1 MLSDHFFSPF
11 GALRVKTLARAV
23 ALAVASAAVT
33 GALAQVTPAAEE
45 AAPRAKDDTI
55 RLGTITIIGKG
66 DKLGAGQILNEDAT
80 KGRSTVTKDATEKDR
95 ATGNSY
101 QALSILPGINTYNH
115 DATGLFGGGLTIR
128 GFGADQIGFTING
141 VPVNDSGSYSVFPQ
155 EYTDQENTCT
165 QSVAQGNP
173 DIESPHVGA
182 TGGGVTVTSCDPEE
196 KRRFRVSQTL
206 GQLNLSRSFV
216 RFDSGRFANNMV
228 KTFISYSHSQADKWK
243 GAGGAKRDH
252 IDAAFSLDL
261 SPDNR
266 ILGSVMYN
274 KAVNNNYQTLSLAQ
288 LGTLGYYADYSPTFT
303 PGHLTPVGGVRQA
316 ETGPLSP
323 QQFYKLALNPFE
335 NAIVSLSGSFKI
347 AENTFLKVQPY
358 YWYGYGTGGV
368 QQRALSETAFL
379 NTTTGRYGAGRDL
392 NGDGDTL
399 DTIIVANSSVT
410 KTNRPGVTTEVS
422 HLLGNHQLKLGFWY
436 ERAEHKQTGPAVGV
450 DANGNPV
457 DQWLRNGRILN
468 PNGSE
473 YNSRNWLT
481 ISPSYQLYASDSFSF
496 MNDRGLLTVGF
507 RAPQI
512 TRKFTNFAGEGGTAL
527 TPGNHPINYQIEKK
541 FSEVLPQIGVRF
553 NLDREQ
559 QVFMN
564 VGKNFRAPPNFAF
577 APTNGNVTITN
588 GVAVLTGD
596 IKAETAINTDIG
608 YRLQNKAVTFSA
620 TVFNTDFKDRQATAF
635 DPNTLRSTYNN
646 AGKARTR
653 GIELEAGTVPI
664 NGWSMYGSL
673 TLQKSKVLNDIRVG
687 LPIINPQL
695 PPPSTLLPT
704 TGKQFALTPQMLAG
718 LSLQYAEGPFYARVK
733 AKKTGRQYATLMNDE
748 EVPSYTTADFDAGYK
763 FADFMF
769 IKSPQ
774 LRLNIS
780 NLGNTKYRNPSSGIS
795 LNGKDVVRPEG
806 TLRAGNVFYYLGS
819 PRFFSVTLSADF

>member
-1 MLSDHFFSPF
+1 MHSVQSRHQY
-11 GALRVKTLARAV
+11 TLTVIARAV
-23 ALAVASAAVT
+23 TLALASATLSSAF
-33 GALAQVTPAAEE
+33 AQTTPATPAAED
-45 AAPRAKDDTI
+45 AAPRAKDDAV
-55 RLGTITIIGKG
+55 RLGTITVIGKG

-101 QALSILPGINTYNH
+101 QALSILPGINTFNH
-115 DATGLFGGGLTIR
+115 DATGLFGGGLNIR
-128 GFGADQIGFTING
+128 GFDSSQIGFTING

-196 KRRFRVSQTL
+196 KRRLRVSQTL

-216 RFDSGRFANNMV
+216 RFDSGRFANNMA
-228 KTFISYSHSQADKWK
+228 KTFISYSHSQSDKWK
-243 GAGGAKRDH
+243 GEGGAKRDH

-274 KAVNNNYQTLSLAQ
+274 KAINNNYQTLSLAQ

-303 PGHLTPVGGVRQA
+303 PGHLPPVRGTAQV
-316 ETGPLSP
+316 ETGPRSP

-335 NAIVSLSGSFKI
+335 NAIVSISGSFRI

-358 YWYGYGTGGV
+358 LWYGYGTGGV

-379 NTTTGRYGAGRDL
+379 NTTTGRIGAGRDL

-410 KTNRPGVTTEVS
+410 KTNRPGITTEIS
-422 HLLGNHQLKLGFWY
+422 HLLGNHQLKIGLWY
-436 ERAEHKQTGPAVGV
+436 ERAQHKQTGPAVGV
-450 DANGNPV
+450 DAEGNPA
-457 DQWLRNGRILN
+457 DPWLRDGRISR
-468 PNGSE
+468 PDGSE

-481 ISPSYQLYASDSFSF
+481 VSPSYQVYASDSFSF
-496 MNDRGLLTVGF
+496 MNDRGLLTLGF

-512 TRKFTNFAGEGGTAL
+512 TRKFSNFANEGGSTV
-527 TPGNHPINYQIEKK
+527 NFNNNYTIEKK
-541 FSEVLPQIGVRF
+541 FSDVLPQIGARF

-559 QVFMN
+559 QVFAN

-577 APTNGNVTITN
+577 APTNGNVTIVN

-596 IKAETAINTDIG
+596 IKAETSINTDIG
-608 YRLQNKAVTFSA
+608 YRYQGKALTFSA
-620 TVFNTDFKDRQATAF
+620 TAFNVNFKDRQANAF
-635 DPNTLRSTYNN
+635 DPITLKTIYGN

-653 GIELEAGTVPI
+653 GIELEAGTVPV
-664 NGWSMYGSL
+664 NGWSVYGSL
-673 TLQKSKVLNDIRVG
+673 TVQKSKVLNDIRASATQV
-687 LPIINPQL
+687 LPAN
-695 PPPSTLLPT
+695 
-704 TGKQFALTPQMLAG
+704 GKEFALTPKMLAG
-718 LSLQYAEGPFYARVK
+718 LSVQYSDGPLYARIK
-733 AKKTGRQYATLMNDE
+733 GKRTGSQYATLMNDE
-748 EVPSYTTADFDAGYK
+748 EVPSYMTADFDAGYK
-763 FADFMF
+763 FGDFMF
-769 IKSPQ
+769 VKNSL
-774 LRLNIS
+774 LRLNVS
-780 NLGNTKYRNPSSGIS
+780 NLGNTKYRNPSSGTV
-795 LNGKDVVRPEG
+795 LNAKPLG
-806 TLRAGNVFYYLGS
+806 TLAAGNVFYYLGS

>member
-1 MLSDHFFSPF
+1 MRSDHLLSSVC
-11 GALRVKTLARAV
+11 GLSVKALARAV
-23 ALAVASAAVT
+23 SLAVASAAVT
-33 GALAQVTPAAEE
+33 GALAQATPAAED
-45 AAPRAKDDTI
+45 AAPRAKDDTV

-66 DKLGAGQILNEDAT
+66 DKLGAGQILNEDAV

-206 GQLNLSRSFV
+206 GQLKLSRSYV
-216 RFDSGRFANNMV
+216 RVDSGRFANNMV

-303 PGHLTPVGGVRQA
+303 PGHLTPVRGSAQV
-316 ETGPLSP
+316 ETGPLRP
-323 QQFYKLALNPFE
+323 QEFYKLALNPFE

-347 AENTFLKVQPY
+347 AENTFIKVQPY
-358 YWYGYGTGGV
+358 LWYGYGTGGV
-368 QQRALSETAFL
+368 QQRAQREFEFL
-379 NTTTGRYGAGRDL
+379 NTTTGVRNATVDL
-392 NGDGDTL
+392 NGDGDVL

-410 KTNRPGVTTEVS
+410 KTNRPGITTEVS
-422 HLLGNHQLKLGFWY
+422 HLIGNHQLKVGLWY
-436 ERAEHKQTGPAVGV
+436 ERAEHKQTGPMVGV

-457 DQWLRNGRILN
+457 DQWLRDGRILR
-468 PNGSE
+468 PDGSE
-473 YNSRNWLT
+473 FNSRNWVT
-481 ISPSYQLYASDSFSF
+481 ISPSYQLYGSDSFSF
-496 MNDRGLLTVGF
+496 MNDRGLLTLGV

-512 TRKFTNFAGEGGTAL
+512 TRKFSNIGNEGGSTVNF
-527 TPGNHPINYQIEKK
+527 TRNYTIEKK

-577 APTNGNVTITN
+577 APTNGNVSIVN

-635 DPNTLRSTYNN
+635 DPNTLRSIYTN

-653 GIELEAGTVPI
+653 GIEIEAGTVPI

-673 TLQKSKVLNDIRVG
+673 TVQKSKVLNDIRASATQV
-687 LPIINPQL
+687 
-695 PPPSTLLPT
+695 LPT
-704 TGKQFALTPQMLAG
+704 TGKEFALTPTMLAG
-718 LSLQYAEGPFYARVK
+718 LSLQYSNGPIYARVK
-733 AKKTGRQYATLMNDE
+733 AKRTGRQYATLMNDE

-763 FADFMF
+763 FSDFMF
-769 IKSPQ
+769 IKSPL
-774 LRLNIS
+774 LRLNVS
-780 NLGNTKYRNPSSGIS
+780 NLGNTKYRNPSSGFI
-795 LNGKDVVRPEG
+795 LNAKPVG
-806 TLRAGNVFYYLGS
+806 TLNAGNVFYYLGS

>member
-1 MLSDHFFSPF
+1 MLSDHSLSSFS
-11 GALRVKTLARAV
+11 GLRVKTVARCV
-23 ALAVASAAVT
+23 ALTVASAAVT
-33 GALAQVTPAAEE
+33 GALAQATPAAED
-45 AAPRAKDDTI
+45 AAPRAKDDTV

-66 DKLGAGQILNEDAT
+66 DKLGAGQILNEDAV

-206 GQLNLSRSFV
+206 GQLKLSRSYV
-216 RFDSGRFANNMV
+216 RVDSGRFANNMV

-303 PGHLTPVGGVRQA
+303 PGHLTPVRGSAQV
-316 ETGPLSP
+316 ETGPLRP
-323 QQFYKLALNPFE
+323 QEFYKLALNPFE

-347 AENTFLKVQPY
+347 AENTFIKVQPY
-358 YWYGYGTGGV
+358 LWYGYGTGGV
-368 QQRALSETAFL
+368 QQRAQREFEFL
-379 NTTTGRYGAGRDL
+379 NTTTGVRNATVDL
-392 NGDGDTL
+392 NGDGDVL

-410 KTNRPGVTTEVS
+410 KTNRPGITTEVS
-422 HLLGNHQLKLGFWY
+422 HLIGNHQLKVGLWY
-436 ERAEHKQTGPAVGV
+436 ERAEHKQTGPMVGV

-457 DQWLRNGRILN
+457 DQWLRDGRILR
-468 PNGSE
+468 PDGSE
-473 YNSRNWLT
+473 FNSRNWVT
-481 ISPSYQLYASDSFSF
+481 ISPSYQLYGSDSFSF
-496 MNDRGLLTVGF
+496 MNDRGLLTLGV

-512 TRKFTNFAGEGGTAL
+512 TRKFSNIGNEGGSTVNF
-527 TPGNHPINYQIEKK
+527 TRNYTIEKK

-635 DPNTLRSTYNN
+635 DPNTLRSIYTN

-653 GIELEAGTVPI
+653 GIEIEAGTVPI

-673 TLQKSKVLNDIRVG
+673 TVQKSKVLNDIRASATQV
-687 LPIINPQL
+687 
-695 PPPSTLLPT
+695 LPT
-704 TGKQFALTPQMLAG
+704 TGKEFALTPTMLAG
-718 LSLQYAEGPFYARVK
+718 LSLQYSNGPIYARVK
-733 AKKTGRQYATLMNDE
+733 AKRTGRQYATLLNDE

-763 FADFMF
+763 FSDFMF
-769 IKSPQ
+769 IKSPL
-774 LRLNIS
+774 LRLNVS
-780 NLGNTKYRNPSSGIS
+780 NLGNTKYRNPSSGFI
-795 LNGKDVVRPEG
+795 LNAKPVG
-806 TLRAGNVFYYLGS
+806 TLNAGNVFYYLGS

>member
-1 MLSDHFFSPF
+1 MYTVSSSHRHTLN
-11 GALRVKTLARAV
+11 LLARAV
-23 ALAVASAAVT
+23 TLALASATVS
-33 GALAQVTPAAEE
+33 GAFAQAAPAAED
-45 AAPRAKDDTI
+45 AAPRAKDDAV
-55 RLGTITIIGKG
+55 RLGTITVIGKG

-101 QALSILPGINTYNH
+101 QALSILPGINTFNH

-196 KRRFRVSQTL
+196 KRRLRVSQTF
-206 GQLNLSRSFV
+206 GQLSLSRSFV

-228 KTFISYSHSQADKWK
+228 KTFVSYSHSQADKWK

-274 KAVNNNYQTLSLAQ
+274 KAVNNNYQTLSLSQ
-288 LGTLGYYADYSPTFT
+288 LNTLGYYADYSPTFT

-379 NTTTGRYGAGRDL
+379 NTTTGRIGAGRDL

-410 KTNRPGVTTEVS
+410 DTSRPGITTEIS
-422 HLLGNHQLKLGFWY
+422 HLFGNHQLKLGFWY
-436 ERAEHKQTGPAVGV
+436 ERAEHRQTGPAVGV
-450 DANGNPV
+450 DASGNPA
-457 DQWLRNGRILN
+457 DQWLRNGRITRAD
-468 PNGSE
+468 GSE
-473 YNSRNWLT
+473 FNSRNWLT
-481 ISPSYQLYASDSFSF
+481 ISPSYQVYASDSFSF
-496 MNDRGLLTVGF
+496 MNDRGMLTLGF

-512 TRKFTNFAGEGGTAL
+512 TRKFTNTANEGGSTVNFNS
-527 TPGNHPINYQIEKK
+527 TYTIEKK
-541 FSEVLPQIGVRF
+541 FSDVLPQVGLRF

-559 QVFMN
+559 QVFVN

-577 APTNGNVTITN
+577 APTNGNITIVN

-608 YRLQNKAVTFSA
+608 YRLQNKAITFSA
-620 TVFNTDFKDRQATAF
+620 TAFNTDFKDRQATAF
-635 DPNTLRSTYNN
+635 DPTTLRSIYTN

-664 NGWSMYGSL
+664 NGWSLYGSL
-673 TLQKSKVLNDIRVG
+673 TLQKSKVLSDIRANATVV
-687 LPIINPQL
+687 
-695 PPPSTLLPT
+695 LPT
-704 TGKQFALTPQMLAG
+704 SGKQFALTPTMLAG
-718 LSLQYAEGPFYARVK
+718 LSLQYANGPIYARIK
-733 AKKTGRQYATLMNDE
+733 GKKTGRQYATLMNDE
-748 EVPSYTTADFDAGYK
+748 EVPSYMTADFDAGYK
-763 FADFMF
+763 FADFTF

-774 LRLNIS
+774 LRLNVS
-780 NLGNTKYRNPSSGIS
+780 NIGNSKYRNPSSGFT
-795 LNGKDVVRPEG
+795 LNAKPVVTSAG
-806 TLRAGNVFYYLGS
+806 TLAAGNVFYYLGS

>member
-1 MLSDHFFSPF
+1 MYTVSSSHRHTLN
-11 GALRVKTLARAV
+11 LLARAV
-23 ALAVASAAVT
+23 TLALASATVS
-33 GALAQVTPAAEE
+33 GAFAQAAPATED
-45 AAPRAKDDTI
+45 AAPRAKDDAV
-55 RLGTITIIGKG
+55 RLGTITVIGKG
-66 DKLGAGQILNEDAT
+66 EKLGAGQILNEDAT

-101 QALSILPGINTYNH
+101 QALSILPGINTFNH

-196 KRRFRVSQTL
+196 KRRLRVSQTF
-206 GQLNLSRSFV
+206 GQLSLSRSFV

-228 KTFISYSHSQADKWK
+228 KTFVSYSHSQADKWK

-274 KAVNNNYQTLSLAQ
+274 KAVNNNYQTLSLSQ
-288 LGTLGYYADYSPTFT
+288 LNTLGYYADYSPTFT

-379 NTTTGRYGAGRDL
+379 NTTTGRIGAGRDL

-410 KTNRPGVTTEVS
+410 DTSRPGITTEIS
-422 HLLGNHQLKLGFWY
+422 HLFGNHQLKLGFWY
-436 ERAEHKQTGPAVGV
+436 ERAEHRQTGPAVGV
-450 DANGNPV
+450 DANGNPA
-457 DQWLRNGRILN
+457 DQWLRNGRITRAD
-468 PNGSE
+468 GSE
-473 YNSRNWLT
+473 FNSRNWLT

-496 MNDRGLLTVGF
+496 MNDRGLLTLGF

-512 TRKFTNFAGEGGTAL
+512 TRKFTNFANEGGSTV
-527 TPGNHPINYQIEKK
+527 NFNSNYTIEKK
-541 FSEVLPQIGVRF
+541 FSDVLPQVGLRF

-559 QVFMN
+559 QVFVN

-577 APTNGNVTITN
+577 APTNGNITIVN

-608 YRLQNKAVTFSA
+608 YRLQNKAITFSA
-620 TVFNTDFKDRQATAF
+620 TAFNTDFKDRQATAF
-635 DPNTLRSTYNN
+635 DPTTLRSIYTN

-664 NGWSMYGSL
+664 NGWSLYGSL
-673 TLQKSKVLNDIRVG
+673 TLQKSKVLSDIRANATVV
-687 LPIINPQL
+687 
-695 PPPSTLLPT
+695 LPT
-704 TGKQFALTPQMLAG
+704 SGKQFALTPTMLAG
-718 LSLQYAEGPFYARVK
+718 LSLQYANGPIYARIK
-733 AKKTGRQYATLMNDE
+733 GKKTGRQYATLMNDE
-748 EVPSYTTADFDAGYK
+748 EVPSYMTADFDAGYK
-763 FADFMF
+763 FADFTF

-774 LRLNIS
+774 LRLNVS
-780 NLGNTKYRNPSSGIS
+780 NIGNSKYRNPSSGFT
-795 LNGKDVVRPEG
+795 LNAKPVVTSAG
-806 TLRAGNVFYYLGS
+806 TLAAGNVFYYLGS

>member
-1 MLSDHFFSPF
+1 MYTVSSNHQQTLN
-11 GALRVKTLARAV
+11 LLARAV
-23 ALAVASAAVT
+23 TLAIASTALS
-33 GALAQVTPAAEE
+33 GAFAQTTPTTTTPAAED
-45 AAPRAKDDTI
+45 AAPRARDDAV
-55 RLGTITIIGKG
+55 RLGTITVIGKG

-95 ATGNSY
+95 ATGNPY

-115 DATGLFGGGLTIR
+115 DATGLFGGGMTIR

-196 KRRFRVSQTL
+196 KRRLRIAQTF

-216 RFDSGRFANNMV
+216 RFDSGRIANNMV

-243 GAGGAKRDH
+243 GSGSAKRDH

-274 KAVNNNYQTLSLAQ
+274 KAINNNYQTLSLAQ
-288 LGTLGYYADYSPTFT
+288 LGTLGYNADYSPTFT
-303 PGHLTPVGGVRQA
+303 PGHLTPVAGVRQA

-358 YWYGYGTGGV
+358 LWYGYGTGGV

-379 NTTTGRYGAGRDL
+379 NTTTGRIGAGRDL

-399 DTIIVANSSVT
+399 DSIIVANSSVT
-410 KTNRPGVTTEVS
+410 KTNRPGVTTEIS

-436 ERAEHKQTGPAVGV
+436 ERAEHRQTGPAVSV
-450 DANGNPV
+450 DANGNPA
-457 DQWLRNGRILN
+457 DQWLRDGRILR
-468 PNGSE
+468 PDGSE
-473 YNSRNWLT
+473 FNSRNWLT
-481 ISPSYQLYASDSFSF
+481 ISPSQQVYASDSFSF
-496 MNDRGLLTVGF
+496 MNDRGLLTLGF

-512 TRKFTNFAGEGGTAL
+512 KRKFTNTANEGGSTV
-527 TPGNHPINYQIEKK
+527 NFNSNYTIEKK
-541 FSEVLPQIGVRF
+541 FSDVLPQAGLRF

-559 QVFMN
+559 QVFIN

-577 APTNGNVTITN
+577 APTNGNVTIVN

-635 DPNTLRSTYNN
+635 DPNTLKSIYTN

-664 NGWSMYGSL
+664 NGWSAYGSL
-673 TLQKSKVLNDIRVG
+673 TLQKSKVLSDIRASATQV
-687 LPIINPQL
+687 
-695 PPPSTLLPT
+695 LPT
-704 TGKQFALTPQMLAG
+704 TGKQFALTPTMLAG
-718 LSLQYAEGPFYARVK
+718 LSLQYAEGPFYARIK
-733 AKKTGRQYATLMNDE
+733 GKKTGRQYATLMNDE
-748 EVPSYTTADFDAGYK
+748 EVPSYMTADFDAGYK

-774 LRLNIS
+774 LRLNVS
-780 NLGNTKYRNPSSGIS
+780 NIGNTKYRNPSSGFV
-795 LNGKDVVRPEG
+795 LNAKPVG
-806 TLRAGNVFYYLGS
+806 TVAASNVFYYLGS
-819 PRFFSVTLSADF
+819 PRFFSMTLSADF